1 MSEQEYRE
9 ILWEKCKTMH
19 IPNITRE
26 EKEAE
31 EIEEATECMFYELKK
46 LSKKYGNDIDIH
58 AGQFEDIIYDCVRGN
73 YPVEQA
79 WEDLENELKLYVAE

>member
-1 MSEQEYRE
+1 MSEYVE

-19 IPNITRE
+19 IPNTTRE
-26 EKEAE
+26 EMDAQ
-31 EIEEATECMFYELKK
+31 EIEDCTESMFYELAK
-46 LSKKYGNDIDIH
+46 LAKKYGNDIDIH

-79 WEDLENELKLYVAE
+79 WEDLETELKLYVAD